1 MSDMKKKEVKGNYI
15 KINVE
20 SSDYG
25 EGYSKVEIQAFEPQD
40 FMIASLLGIKTL
52 ANKSGIKYEDLL
64 NLFCDLLKD
73 KEVVEASMAR
83 IRSSQEDTLL

>member
-25 EGYSKVEIQAFEPQD
+25 EGYSKVEIQAFDPQD

-64 NLFCDLLKD
+64 SLFCNLLKD
-73 KEVVEASMAR
+73 KKVVEASMAR
-83 IRSSQEDTLL
+83 VRSSQEDTLL

>member
-1 MSDMKKKEVKGNYI
+1 MSDMKKKEAKGNYI

-25 EGYSKVEIQAFEPQD
+25 EGYSKVEIQAFDPQD

-52 ANKSGIKYEDLL
+52 ANKSG
-64 NLFCDLLKD
+64 
-73 KEVVEASMAR
+73 
-83 IRSSQEDTLL
+83 

>member
-25 EGYSKVEIQAFEPQD
+25 EGYSKVEIQAFDPQD